1 MEFEKTKFK
10 DLFIIKPKVLGDC
23 RGWFM
28 RTFSADLFKKE
39 ITNFNS
45 SWIQMNHSFNEKKG
59 TWRGLHIQNT
69 PFQEAKL
76 VRCISGSVM
85 DYAVDLRK
93 GSETFLKVF
102 TVELSQKNKTLLYI
116 PKGFAHGFL
125 TLEDNSE
132 LIYMHDENYHH
143 EYELGIRYNDPLI
156 NININPII
164 ISARDQNHTFL
175 SNNFKGI

>member
-1 MEFEKTKFK
+1 MQFEKTKFA
-10 DLFIIKPKVLGDC
+10 DLFLIKPKVLGDS

-39 ITNFNS
+39 IKNFNS
-45 SWIQMNHSFNEKKG
+45 SWLQMNHSFNEKKG
-59 TWRGLHIQNT
+59 TWRGFHFQNT
-69 PFQEAKL
+69 PFQETKL
-76 VRCISGSVM
+76 IRCISGSVL
-85 DYAVDLRK
+85 DYALDLRE

-102 TVELSQKNKTLLYI
+102 SVEISQKNKIMLYI

-132 LIYMHDENYHH
+132 LIYMHDENYHK
-143 EYELGIRYNDPLI
+143 ESELGIRYNDPLI
-156 NININPII
+156 NINIQPLI
-164 ISARDQNHTFL
+164 ISARDQNHTLL

>member
-1 MEFEKTKFK
+1 MQFEKTKFT
-10 DLFIIKPKVLGDC
+10 DLFLIKPEVLVDS

-28 RTFSADLFKKE
+28 KTFSSDLFKKE

-45 SWIQMNHSFNEKKG
+45 SWIQMNHSFSEKKG
-59 TWRGLHIQNT
+59 TWRGFHFQNT

-76 VRCISGSVM
+76 VRCISGSVL
-85 DYAVDLRK
+85 DYALDLRE

-102 TVELSQKNKTLLYI
+102 SLDLSQKNKTMIYI

-132 LIYMHDENYHH
+132 LIYMHDEIYHQ
-143 EYELGIRYNDPLI
+143 ESELGIRYNDPLI
-156 NININPII
+156 SINIDPLI
-164 ISARDQNHTFL
+164 ISARDQNHTLL